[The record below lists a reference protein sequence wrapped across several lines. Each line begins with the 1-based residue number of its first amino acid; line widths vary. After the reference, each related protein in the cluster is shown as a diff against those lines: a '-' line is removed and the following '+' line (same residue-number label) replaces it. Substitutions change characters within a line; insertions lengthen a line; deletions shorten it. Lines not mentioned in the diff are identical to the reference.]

1 MRIGHWSAPYSLRR
15 NHGQSVPGTLGWT
28 AGLYRLFLSSH
39 RPGQPLRWRI
49 QNWKMEFYRASC
61 DMGCLPWE
69 SRYLWWKH
77 QNMLLGG
84 ACKRWSLT
92 MFEPETLIVGK
103 LPGAGPVV
111 IQVSD
116 TYGYLRR
123 YTPEEILSLP
133 FADLNFSIES
143 VDFMLF

>member
-1 MRIGHWSAPYSLRR
+1 
-15 NHGQSVPGTLGWT
+15 
-28 AGLYRLFLSSH
+28 
-39 RPGQPLRWRI
+39 
-49 QNWKMEFYRASC
+49 
-61 DMGCLPWE
+61 
-69 SRYLWWKH
+69 
-77 QNMLLGG
+77 
-84 ACKRWSLT
+84 

-143 VDFMLF
+143 VDFMLFKVFLKIRSAGGSSQPFPWFNHQRKNKGRLRAVRWFL